1 MNKMGQVYSTD
12 LAFSYP
18 ENRDMTIS
26 KVILQVILF
35 AFLVY
40 IVSNTTDTLS
50 KYGLYF
56 FIMIVVLQISSEI
69 KNFFMIDEVVITNNN
84 LILKKKKKISS
95 TTSLK
100 NITFKITINP
110 IDLSNKIHID
120 LYDIETKKHLIN
132 ITNKAISEDTF
143 GYFIQLLSDTSNRN
157 ITDFQESTHNQLLSL
172 YPENMDATTSQGEFI
187 KYSHNAVFEGN
198 IFLDKF
204 ETLYSIALIAS
215 IAIALYYFSR

>member
-50 KYGLYF
+50 EYGLYF

-100 NITFKITINP
+100 NITFN
-110 IDLSNKIHID
+110 
-120 LYDIETKKHLIN
+120 
-132 ITNKAISEDTF
+132 
-143 GYFIQLLSDTSNRN
+143 
-157 ITDFQESTHNQLLSL
+157 
-172 YPENMDATTSQGEFI
+172 
-187 KYSHNAVFEGN
+187 
-198 IFLDKF
+198 
-204 ETLYSIALIAS
+204 
-215 IAIALYYFSR
+215 